1 MTDTIAKTKELEQK
15 QNKSK
20 VADKLYNTTEITD
33 IMKDVA
39 KDYTEQVALM
49 TDKELLY
56 DRSHWILNYGD
67 GNGSYDENTY
77 EVDIHT
83 LAILLEQIRRFKR
96 IYYEPKKELIPD
108 ENKGHQKIVEH

>member
-15 QNKSK
+15 QNKDK
-20 VADKLYNTTEITD
+20 VADKLYNTKEITN
-33 IMKDVA
+33 IMKDIA

-49 TDKELLY
+49 TNEELLY
-56 DRSHWILNYGD
+56 DRSKWILNYGD

-108 ENKGHQKIVEH
+108 ENKGHQKIVEY